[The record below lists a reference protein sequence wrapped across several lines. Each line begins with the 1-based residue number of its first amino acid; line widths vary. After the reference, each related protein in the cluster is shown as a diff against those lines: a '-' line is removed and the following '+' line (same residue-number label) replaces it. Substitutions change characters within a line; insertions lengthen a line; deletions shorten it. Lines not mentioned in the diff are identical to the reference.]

1 MEDEDGFDD
10 EVFRKGS
17 IYPDKVSDSEVS
29 IPIGSA
35 PDDQPGRINRSISY
49 AVNANKP
56 HQGSSNP
63 RITMLNAIVEDP
75 LEKE

>member
-49 AVNANKP
+49 AVNANQTK
-56 HQGSSNP
+56 GSSNP